1 MDSRFRG
8 NDLLIMTNRSVFA
21 STGDTKFL
29 PELAQR
35 LQNTNVSV
43 IKEMMYLG
51 AREAA
56 LGKSIVSLGV
66 GLPFYPAPKHI
77 HDHVKKIL
85 DEKPDIDK
93 YTLLTGLPALRK
105 IVADKSSQQ
114 LGFEVTSEEILITPG
129 SMAALFYSMLSL
141 VNPGNEVILPSPYFS
156 SHAEQIAIA
165 GGIVVPVPMIEDKEN
180 GYRLNVPAIQK
191 VINKKTKAI
200 VINNPQNPSGA
211 VYLQDD
217 LTTLADII
225 SNTNIYIITDEVYDY
240 LVYDDKKYF
249 NIASI
254 KKLWPKVIRCAS
266 LSKKYGM
273 MGWRIGYLHTNK
285 DLLMNILK
293 IHDANIVCAPHIS
306 QEAAIAALTGPQDA
320 VKNHIR
326 WLAENRNA
334 ICDRLDKLP
343 DLFSYMLPKGA
354 YYVFPKY
361 SLKYNSIEMAKK
373 LLYEAGV
380 VTVPGIGFGEEGENH
395 LRLSFGSSIADINEA
410 FDRIGKWWNVIRQ
423 RQKRSYHV

>member
-1 MDSRFRG
+1 
-8 NDLLIMTNRSVFA
+8 MTNRSVLA
-21 STGDTKFL
+21 TTGDSKTL
-29 PELAQR
+29 PELAER

-51 AREAA
+51 AIETNK
-56 LGKSIVSLGV
+56 GNSIVSLGV

-77 HDHVKKIL
+77 HDHVKKVL

-105 IVADKSSQQ
+105 IVAEKSAKQ
-114 LGFEVTSEEILITPG
+114 LGFEVSSDEILITPG
-129 SMAALFYSMLSL
+129 SMSALFYSMLAL
-141 VNPGNEVILPSPYFS
+141 VNPGDEVILPSPYFS
-156 SHAEQIAIA
+156 SNAEQVSLA
-165 GGIVVPVPMIEDKEN
+165 GGKVIPVPMIEDKDS
-180 GYRLNVPAIQK
+180 GYRINVAAIK
-191 VINKKTKAI
+191 KAINKKTKAI

-211 VYLQDD
+211 VYLKSD
-217 LTTLADII
+217 LCALSDII
-225 SNTNIYIITDEVYDY
+225 VGTNIYIITDEVYDY
-240 LVYDDKKYF
+240 LVYDGEECF

-273 MGWRIGYLHTNK
+273 MGWRIGYLHTSK

-320 VKNHIR
+320 VKSHVK
-326 WLAENRNA
+326 WLQENRDV
-334 ICDRLDKLP
+334 ICKRLDRLPKL
-343 DLFSYMLPKGA
+343 FTYMPPKGA

-373 LLYEAGV
+373 LLYETGV
-380 VTVPGIGFGEEGENH
+380 VTVPGIGFGPEGENH
-395 LRLSFGSSIADINEA
+395 LRLSFGSSTSDINEA
-410 FDRIGKWWNVIRQ
+410 FDRIEKWWHN
-423 RQKRSYHV
+423 QKK